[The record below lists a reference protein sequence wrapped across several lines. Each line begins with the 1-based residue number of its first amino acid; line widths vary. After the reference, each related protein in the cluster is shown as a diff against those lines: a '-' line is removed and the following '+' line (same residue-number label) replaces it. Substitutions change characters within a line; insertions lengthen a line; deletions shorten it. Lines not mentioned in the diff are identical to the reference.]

1 MAISAAKWTHLPK
14 EARRL
19 STACIQTDLPELS
32 ETKAFK
38 QTSAQRFDFVHRLLP
53 QLKSQSEDCLY
64 MNLYVPERLES
75 SQRDSYLPV
84 LVLVHGDEYGWGSGN
99 PFNGTMLAAHGQIIV
114 VTLNYRLGAY
124 GFLGRCE
131 ANSCTGNSG
140 ISDIVS
146 ALTMLNVI
154 LPSFGGDPKSVTL
167 LGWGSGASL
176 VSLLMASPLTQP
188 GRRLFRRAVLLD
200 GTALSPWAMTHNP
213 HQYYMQLAEELGCVN
228 RNRSSTFNDNADTI
242 LRCMQV
248 HSAENMTKAL
258 HKIEAPTFLSSFAPI
273 VDGQLIPNK
282 PRVSFSAQFGSLFR
296 EIDLLVGLSVNPAHY
311 ILSNEDLKSGISL
324 ERREKIFRTLVRNL
338 FDYHRSEILAAI
350 IHEYTDWD
358 NPKNHPKSVRNG
370 VLAALSDVLFAA
382 PLIETLRMHSS
393 DEGQREANTYMFT
406 FAHET
411 RTVMQEQPNS
421 GLYSGFNADDRG
433 ISRVMMHYIANFVKS
448 GDPSKPL
455 QMSKNFPLSDAFS
468 STAWPQFDQPNRE
481 AYLEITDLPRV
492 KNYYRN
498 AQVGFWTGFIP
509 QLHVAGKE
517 GETISEDHHLLPQH
531 FRKDSFFGKVRPAL
545 KQSIMP
551 FPSPPLPPTPPPE
564 GLKKPT
570 TPKTPSNETTPDAS
584 ANVTTQGGTNSYS
597 LMLIITIVIGV
608 SLLILNICVF
618 LGLYRQRDRNKRS
631 KKKLQLQYQT
641 YASNHGNAPEPYNNL
656 NSPLSL
662 MPPPPPIR
670 QHSDAFLAGQ
680 MGPMTSSSLMMQS
693 AHAAVVSGDE
703 FLIGSGLPAPP
714 SAASGRH
721 SSTGTLTFHEQ
732 ACIIEFSLFWL

>member
-1 MAISAAKWTHLPK
+1 
-14 EARRL
+14 
-19 STACIQTDLPELS
+19 
-32 ETKAFK
+32 
-38 QTSAQRFDFVHRLLP
+38 
-53 QLKSQSEDCLY
+53 
-64 MNLYVPERLES
+64 
-75 SQRDSYLPV
+75 
-84 LVLVHGDEYGWGSGN
+84 
-99 PFNGTMLAAHGQIIV
+99 MLAAHGQIIV

-273 VDGQLIPNK
+273 VDGQLIPNR

-370 VLAALSDVLFAA
+370 VLAALSDVLFVA

-421 GLYSGFNADDRG
+421 GVRGSITGDHLPYILGYPLLDGDKENKLYSGFNADDRG

-570 TPKTPSNETTPDAS
+570 T
-584 ANVTTQGGTNSYS
+584 Q
-597 LMLIITIVIGV
+597 LIHIQ
-608 SLLILNICVF
+608 F
-618 LGLYRQRDRNKRS
+618 QRDRNKRS

-693 AHAAVVSGDE
+693 AHAAVVAGDE
-703 FLIGSGLPAPP
+703 FLTGSGLPAPP

-721 SSTGTLTFHEQ
+721 SSAGTLTFHEQ